1 MTPLMRNIFT
11 GGVVCAAA
19 VIGLPVVASAVSPAE
34 TKPAAVAADDAPPFA
49 AEDFSYPNAAKIL
62 SEKGIK
68 LIKGDGRL
76 LLADCNTAVSQIRVR
91 TVSDATSGRAGLYC
105 FTAMGKAGFLTLELP
120 RVTSLETAD
129 HPIRADLT
137 AEGQTK
143 TIDVPQDDFKPVGEG
158 DIPSGA
164 KRSVLVSLRVTG

>member
-1 MTPLMRNIFT
+1 M
-11 GGVVCAAA
+11 
-19 VIGLPVVASAVSPAE
+19 IGLPAIASAISPAE
-34 TKPAAVAADDAPPFA
+34 TRTIATVATDAPPFPS
-49 AEDFSYPNAAKIL
+49 EDFSYPNAAKIL

-68 LIKGDGRL
+68 VIKGDGRL
-76 LLADCNTAVSQIRVR
+76 LLADCNTAIPQIRVR
-91 TVSDATSGRAGLYC
+91 TVSDATAGRAGSYC
-105 FTAMGKAGFLTLELP
+105 FNATGKAGFLTLELP

-129 HPIRADLT
+129 HPVSADLT